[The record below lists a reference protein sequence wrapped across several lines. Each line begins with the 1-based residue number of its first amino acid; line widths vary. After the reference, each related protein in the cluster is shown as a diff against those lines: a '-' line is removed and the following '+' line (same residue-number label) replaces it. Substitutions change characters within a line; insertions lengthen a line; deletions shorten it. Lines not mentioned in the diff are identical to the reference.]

1 MLDLR
6 TDRKTS
12 ASRALSA
19 WAALIVVAVVWGAAL
34 TATHHDMVLAA
45 PPFWS
50 PLRLHPSWRVIPALA
65 VASVVVRTAP
75 RLSRSLSWRAL
86 LLVTAASSAVWSC
99 SVALIDSI
107 SGLNALTDPL
117 RLGRNDYLQS
127 ARGITS
133 LHAFLAHF
141 VDRIAGYPQNTKGH
155 PPGMVVIEWLL
166 DKFGLASAGWSAA
179 LSVAGGVA
187 AALAAL
193 VAMRAIAGENASRAA
208 APFMVLA
215 PAVIWWQTADAS
227 FAGVVAWSVTAIV
240 LATGKRGGRAVLLA
254 LAGGLGFGITAFLS
268 YGLVLLAI
276 IPTVVCVA
284 RRSVRL
290 LGWAAAGALP
300 VFAAFAAFGF
310 SWFSGFAATRHE
322 YWTGVAMRRPY
333 SYFLFADLALFAVAT
348 GPAVAV
354 ALGRLHDRRVW
365 LLVGAAL
372 AVVALAD
379 LSGMSKAE
387 VERIWL
393 PFVPWTLLATASLS
407 DLRPS
412 PRLRPW
418 LALQAGCTLVVAVTI
433 WSQW

>member
-1 MLDLR
+1 M
-6 TDRKTS
+6 
-12 ASRALSA
+12 
-19 WAALIVVAVVWGAAL
+19 
-34 TATHHDMVLAA
+34 
-45 PPFWS
+45 
-50 PLRLHPSWRVIPALA
+50 IPALL

-75 RLSRSLSWRAL
+75 RLSQWLSWRAL
-86 LLVTAASSAVWSC
+86 LVVTGAASVVWSC
-99 SVALIDSI
+99 AVALIDSI
-107 SGLNALTDPL
+107 SGLDALTDPL
-117 RLGRNDYLQS
+117 RPARNDYLQS

-133 LHAFLAHF
+133 LHRFLAHF
-141 VDRIAGYPQNTKGH
+141 VDHIAGYPQNTKGH

-166 DKFGLASAGWSAA
+166 DKGGLAGAGWSAA
-179 LSVAGGVA
+179 LSVTGGVA

-193 VAMRAIAGENASRAA
+193 VAMREIAGEDAARAA
-208 APFMVLA
+208 APFMVLV
-215 PAVIWWQTADAS
+215 PAVIWWQTADAF
-227 FAGVVAWSVTAIV
+227 FAGVAAWSVTALV
-240 LATGKRGGRAVLLA
+240 LASGSRGGRRVVLAV
-254 LAGGLGFGITAFLS
+254 AGGAGFGITAFLS

-276 IPTVVCVA
+276 IPIVVWVS
-284 RRSVRL
+284 RRSVHL
-290 LGWAAAGALP
+290 LGWATIGALP
-300 VFAAFAAFGF
+300 VFAGFGALGF

-348 GPAVAV
+348 GPALAV
-354 ALGRLHDRRVW
+354 ALGRLRDRRIW
-365 LLVGAAL
+365 LLVGGAL

-407 DLRPS
+407 DLRPT

-418 LALQAGCTLVVAVTI
+418 LALQAGCTLAVAVTI